1 MNKALVLGFFAGFI
15 GGCLG
20 MGGAT
25 ILVPAWLDM
34 GIDRSMASS
43 SSAPLI
49 FSSALIAFIIAAM
62 ADYYDSLVEVLLYF
76 VLGFVASFY
85 VKRK

>member
-1 MNKALVLGFFAGFI
+1 MKKALILGFMAGFV

-20 MGGAT
+20 IGGAT

-49 FSSALIAFIIAAM
+49 FSSALIAFIVAA
-62 ADYYDSLVEVLLYF
+62 
-76 VLGFVASFY
+76 LG
-85 VKRK
+85 